1 MEYRI
6 AEPADAVALADF
18 GARLF
23 VSSYQHLMDRAELE
37 AYVRDHFSAD
47 LQHAELTDP
56 AMITFLAGDAGIC
69 GYAQLLIGS
78 RPDCALDADAPA
90 ALQRIYVDPAW
101 QGRGVAPELLRLVEA
116 GARGRGCDA
125 LWLAVWEINDRA
137 LSFYR
142 KSGFA
147 VVGRQGFPIGSE
159 VQTDYVM
166 AKPLATELQ

>member
-1 MEYRI
+1 VEYRI
-6 AEPADAVALADF
+6 ARPADAAALADF
-18 GARLF
+18 AARLF
-23 VSSYQHLMDRAELE
+23 VSSYEHLMERGELE
-37 AYVRDHFSAD
+37 AYVRDHFSAE
-47 LQHAELTDP
+47 LQRAELADP
-56 AMITFLAGDAGIC
+56 AMITFLATDAGIC
-69 GYAQLLIGS
+69 GYAQLLIGC
-78 RPDCALDADAPA
+78 RPDCTLESAAPA
-90 ALQRIYVDPAW
+90 ALQRIYVDHAW
-101 QGRGVAPELLRLVEA
+101 HGRGIAPELLRLVEA

-137 LSFYR
+137 ISFYR